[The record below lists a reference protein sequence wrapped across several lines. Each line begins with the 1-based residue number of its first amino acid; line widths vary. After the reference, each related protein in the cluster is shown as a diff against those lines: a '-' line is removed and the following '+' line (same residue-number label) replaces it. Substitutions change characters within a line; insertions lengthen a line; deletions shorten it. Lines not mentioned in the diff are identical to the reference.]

1 MKSNKKLVEI
11 DEDNLMTITYKFLKN
26 DKNIKLFGIEF
37 VKNNKNIC
45 KIYYEEKEYELQE
58 KFDIKNINLKK
69 LKNDTIEIKLLG
81 IKNITNLSSMFSG
94 CTSLL
99 FMDNLDKIQ
108 INEINSLNNLFYNCS
123 SLISLPNISKWKIDN
138 INNISSMFNGCF
150 SLKSLP
156 DISEWN
162 TSNIKEI
169 NSIFRDCSS
178 LKSLPD
184 ISQWKIKEIADMS
197 NLFFNCCSLES
208 LPDISKWNLKH
219 TNDISGLFY
228 RCSSLKKLPDISKW
242 DTGNISDMSSLFSG
256 CTSLISLPDIS
267 EWNTFNVTN
276 MGEMFNK
283 CKSLISLPDIS
294 KWETNNLENISNMFH
309 ECISLKYCPESLNWE
324 TGNVTN
330 MSYMFYNCSSLTF
343 IPDISNWN
351 TKNVI
356 DMSYMFCGCSSLEI
370 IPDISKWDTTNVQ
383 NDSCMFDE
391 EILSKNIKVI
401 NIKKN
406 IESEKNN
413 YFNKI
418 KSNEYK
424 EEFENIINFI
434 NKISRSMK
442 SDDILKFEE
451 KFRDYININEIKPL
465 NKIKDLIKE
474 YNQKEENKKDNN
486 LLIDENIF
494 INQILIETNDLF
506 GCHLYYFIYKMFE
519 ICDIFNNK
527 NQYIKI
533 KEALINTN
541 QYFDKEFI
549 DLKNKFKFEKDEKKI
564 KKLEEFKNKYI
575 SLLNE
580 KENEFKNF
588 EKKMNSEF
596 KIELINFDNKLL
608 KFEKYEN
615 NFIEYKYIFPL
626 IYFYKSYI
634 EENKLT
640 FFNFK
645 QNTINNN
652 KNNEIKKES
661 SYFKEYELFQSKEDE
676 KNKTKRY
683 KELLGYDISEF
694 INKLNK
700 LKKDINEKYNSY
712 LLDINKISIE
722 NKKINYLNKIK
733 NNEYKEENEN
743 ILKYINNISK
753 SMTSDEI
760 SQLVGKINDYLNVN
774 ENQPLDRI
782 KYLIV
787 EYNKNFKNKKDN
799 NLLINEN
806 LFINEILIET
816 DDLIGCHIY
825 YFIYKIFEFCD
836 ILNHKNKYIKI
847 KEDFLNLNKSFEK
860 EFINF
865 KDNIKIEKDAIQIKK
880 LEEFKNKYISIL
892 NEKEKEFK
900 IFESKMNSEFKIELI
915 NFDKKLLKFEK
926 YENNFIE
933 YKYIFPLIYFYKS
946 YIEKNKLNFFIFKQ
960 NNNKIN
966 NNESNKELS
975 YFKEYDLF
983 RKKKEE
989 NNIKKRYIEL
999 IGYDINEIIN
1009 LLNKFKTDINE
1020 KCDSKKFIKKK
1031 ITYNSN
1037 FCFIPQIDIKF
1048 NDVTEINKDL
1058 IDNLIYN
1065 LNQNFKGKEVK
1076 IVEMK
1081 KGSLDLAIALNY
1093 LIQDKFKKINLKN
1106 ISIDKF
1112 LSILN
1117 DTLGIETGNIKNM
1130 LQENLIISQKRKH
1143 IRPDFINI
1151 NVLDLTAEENK
1162 NKLSNCIKEHFS
1174 KKNNQNNIFEI
1185 SKNITPEDIKS
1196 FYNNLFK
1203 ETKEQQDNLCDIIL
1217 NNEFQEY
1224 LVEFEKDFENSLKN
1238 SIFEYN
1244 TKFIVYNY
1252 NYDENY
1258 KSEKIHCN
1266 NIKTKFLFHG
1276 TSSWAISRILSD
1288 NFKNANTHFFGI
1300 GTYFTDLLDYSWF
1313 YAFESQKSN
1322 DFGKFGNVGKIP
1334 KVGDSFSIVISEI
1347 FFDQSKF
1354 EQVYNMDKRN
1364 EEVQKNGI
1372 RYACVDHN
1380 GQPIKKSK
1388 LQNYNGF
1395 IGTEYV
1401 ITEKQQ
1407 ILPLLSILLKEKNII
1422 K

>member
-1 MKSNKKLVEI
+1 
-11 DEDNLMTITYKFLKN
+11 
-26 DKNIKLFGIEF
+26 
-37 VKNNKNIC
+37 
-45 KIYYEEKEYELQE
+45 
-58 KFDIKNINLKK
+58 
-69 LKNDTIEIKLLG
+69 
-81 IKNITNLSSMFSG
+81 
-94 CTSLL
+94 
-99 FMDNLDKIQ
+99 
-108 INEINSLNNLFYNCS
+108 
-123 SLISLPNISKWKIDN
+123 
-138 INNISSMFNGCF
+138 
-150 SLKSLP
+150 
-156 DISEWN
+156 
-162 TSNIKEI
+162 
-169 NSIFRDCSS
+169 
-178 LKSLPD
+178 
-184 ISQWKIKEIADMS
+184 
-197 NLFFNCCSLES
+197 
-208 LPDISKWNLKH
+208 
-219 TNDISGLFY
+219 
-228 RCSSLKKLPDISKW
+228 
-242 DTGNISDMSSLFSG
+242 
-256 CTSLISLPDIS
+256 
-267 EWNTFNVTN
+267 
-276 MGEMFNK
+276 
-283 CKSLISLPDIS
+283 
-294 KWETNNLENISNMFH
+294 
-309 ECISLKYCPESLNWE
+309 
-324 TGNVTN
+324 
-330 MSYMFYNCSSLTF
+330 
-343 IPDISNWN
+343 
-351 TKNVI
+351 
-356 DMSYMFCGCSSLEI
+356 
-370 IPDISKWDTTNVQ
+370 
-383 NDSCMFDE
+383 
-391 EILSKNIKVI
+391 
-401 NIKKN
+401 
-406 IESEKNN
+406 
-413 YFNKI
+413 
-418 KSNEYK
+418 
-424 EEFENIINFI
+424 
-434 NKISRSMK
+434 
-442 SDDILKFEE
+442 
-451 KFRDYININEIKPL
+451 
-465 NKIKDLIKE
+465 
-474 YNQKEENKKDNN
+474 
-486 LLIDENIF
+486 
-494 INQILIETNDLF
+494 
-506 GCHLYYFIYKMFE
+506 
-519 ICDIFNNK
+519 
-527 NQYIKI
+527 
-533 KEALINTN
+533 
-541 QYFDKEFI
+541 
-549 DLKNKFKFEKDEKKI
+549 
-564 KKLEEFKNKYI
+564 
-575 SLLNE
+575 
-580 KENEFKNF
+580 
-588 EKKMNSEF
+588 
-596 KIELINFDNKLL
+596 
-608 KFEKYEN
+608 
-615 NFIEYKYIFPL
+615 
-626 IYFYKSYI
+626 
-634 EENKLT
+634 
-640 FFNFK
+640 
-645 QNTINNN
+645 
-652 KNNEIKKES
+652 
-661 SYFKEYELFQSKEDE
+661 
-676 KNKTKRY
+676 
-683 KELLGYDISEF
+683 
-694 INKLNK
+694 
-700 LKKDINEKYNSY
+700 
-712 LLDINKISIE
+712 
-722 NKKINYLNKIK
+722 
-733 NNEYKEENEN
+733 
-743 ILKYINNISK
+743 
-753 SMTSDEI
+753 MTSDEI

-825 YFIYKIFEFCD
+825 YFIYKMFEFCD

-900 IFESKMNSEFKIELI
+900 IFESKMNSEFRIELI

-975 YFKEYDLF
+975 YFKEYDVF
-983 RKKKEE
+983 RKKKDE

-1196 FYNNLFK
+1196 FYDNLFK

-1401 ITEKQQ
+1401 ITEKNQ
-1407 ILPLLSILLKEKNII
+1407 ILPLLSITLERSEFLIIWRDNNFNPSNPNNYSNFKEIFDFNNRIKKYAAFNLKAKIYNFYESNEALYFIKRKKYNKIILISNGNNNGFEFIYNARKIIGNNTISLITCFQAENYLNSIKMTENILLNSNYFETIKDFLNYSVNKNLNALKNLQKNIENKMRQLDPSFFFREINNNAFEYPYFKNGGYFSSI
-1422 K
+1422 KID